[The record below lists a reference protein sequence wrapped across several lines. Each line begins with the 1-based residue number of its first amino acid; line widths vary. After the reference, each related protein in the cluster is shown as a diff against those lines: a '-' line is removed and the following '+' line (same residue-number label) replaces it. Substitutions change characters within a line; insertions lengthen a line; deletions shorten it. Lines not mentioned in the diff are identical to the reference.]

1 MRGGMESSD
10 AVPPHFISRSTIDAI
25 SRTNLANLPSAQ
37 ARLITPR
44 QCVVMDCDGP
54 KHVILHDLDGSLTGN
69 GADSSIIARA
79 EHMNELRA
87 DTSKFTWYNIPSKML
102 YDPAPYNDPGDPGH
116 DMSKY
121 MAYNNGQQSFTFRR
135 LLEEREERNK
145 ELGIAGSIADE
156 VIAADGGRQL
166 QSATDADIRNRMV
179 FFKGDERAYYYGMD
193 GKACEPTSAIYDPA
207 CRSIRKTHRE
217 VAYRGYGTYRGWQS
231 TQPDCTLNS
240 LWNAWSCTKS
250 TMIPA
255 RLIVESMDADHTSRS
270 LVPVALASGGFVDL
284 MNGGWDHGRAKD
296 CGGYDCLKRLMTFHG
311 TIAVN
316 RSYDLTF
323 TGTNPQNLR
332 LMMPSGSGEA
342 TLEEQR
348 RTRVLISIFYSN
360 PQA

>member
-1 MRGGMESSD
+1 
-10 AVPPHFISRSTIDAI
+10 
-25 SRTNLANLPSAQ
+25 
-37 ARLITPR
+37 
-44 QCVVMDCDGP
+44 MDCDGP

-87 DTSKFTWYNIPSKML
+87 DTVSL
-102 YDPAPYNDPGDPGH
+102 PGTTSPRRCSTILHLTTILVTRH

-156 VIAADGGRQL
+156 VVAPDGGRQL

-217 VAYRGYGTYRGWQS
+217 VAYRVYGTYRG
-231 TQPDCTLNS
+231 CR
-240 LWNAWSCTKS
+240 
-250 TMIPA
+250 A
-255 RLIVESMDADHTSRS
+255 RSQ
-270 LVPVALASGGFVDL
+270 
-284 MNGGWDHGRAKD
+284 
-296 CGGYDCLKRLMTFHG
+296 
-311 TIAVN
+311 IA
-316 RSYDLTF
+316 
-323 TGTNPQNLR
+323 P
-332 LMMPSGSGEA
+332 
-342 TLEEQR
+342 
-348 RTRVLISIFYSN
+348 
-360 PQA
+360 